1 MVSSVKQNASMCA
14 EAQVLEHL
22 LTKYGPVLSHEDLRQ
37 LLRFPSAEAFD
48 RYVAR
53 GCLGFELL
61 QLPRRRGRFALASEV
76 ARFLYQEP
84 STSNRNSPSGSAAD
98 RRPLKT

>member
-1 MVSSVKQNASMCA
+1 MVSSAKQNASLSA

-22 LTKYGPVLSHEDLRQ
+22 LKKYGPVLGHEDLRQ
-37 LLRFPSAEAFD
+37 LLRFPSAEAFE

-53 GCLGFELL
+53 GNLGFELL

-76 ARFLYQEP
+76 ARFLYQES
-84 STSNRNSPSGSAAD
+84 STSTPNSQGGSAAE